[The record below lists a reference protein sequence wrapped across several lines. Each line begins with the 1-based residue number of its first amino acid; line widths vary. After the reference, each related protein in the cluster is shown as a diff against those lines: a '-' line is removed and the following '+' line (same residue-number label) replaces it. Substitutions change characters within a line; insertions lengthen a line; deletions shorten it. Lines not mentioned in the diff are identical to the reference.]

1 MSYLFFAS
9 RALAMCLKDFIGA
22 YRKPSVVA
30 AFGTVCRG
38 LFLSVL
44 LCLFATGC
52 GRRVQDRTPDGRVIV
67 TYWEKWTGFEADA
80 MQEVVDEFNAS
91 QDRIFV
97 HMLSTSQIDQKM
109 LLATAG
115 GNPPDL
121 AGLWSAQV
129 NIFSEKNALT
139 PLDRRLEAAGVS
151 EEHYLPVYWD
161 LCRHRGFTWALPTT
175 PATVALHWNKDLF
188 REAGLPPDQPPRSIA
203 ELDEMAERLTLV
215 ELQRDGRSVQLPYA
229 DLTPAEKQ
237 AKTFRIVR
245 MGFLPN
251 EPGWWSTMWGYWF
264 GADLIE
270 DDETVACLTPEN
282 LAAFAWMQSYAEKY
296 GVDNIRRFG
305 STFGNFASP
314 QNPFLGGTL
323 AMVLQ
328 GVWMFNFIDRYAP
341 TLDWSAA
348 PFPSVDPVALP
359 DVTVAE
365 CDVLVIP
372 RGARHPDEAF
382 EFMLYVNSPGPME
395 KLNLGQRKFSP
406 LASTSASF
414 EEEHANPHIRV
425 FRDLAAGPGVRR
437 TPPTTVWNEYT
448 AELAVAVD
456 RVYSLAATPE
466 EALRQAQNRAQWKL
480 DRASR
485 RWRQVGETRTEQ
497 WSEYADAR

>member
-1 MSYLFFAS
+1 MSYLFTLALQPRMFLMKSIRALRKPIALPAS
-9 RALAMCLKDFIGA
+9 RASLL
-22 YRKPSVVA
+22 VLLLL
-30 AFGTVCRG
+30 G
-38 LFLSVL
+38 LFAS
-44 LCLFATGC
+44 GC
-52 GRRVQDRTPDGRVIV
+52 GRREPYRTPDGRVIV

-80 MQEVVDEFNAS
+80 MQEIIDDFNAS
-91 QDRIFV
+91 QDRILV
-97 HMLSTSQIDQKM
+97 QMLSTSQIDQKV

-121 AGLWSAQV
+121 AGLWSVQV

-139 PLDRRLEAAGVS
+139 PLDRRLEEAGIS
-151 EEHYLPVYWD
+151 ESDYLPVYWD
-161 LCRHRGFTWALPTT
+161 LCRHRGFTWALPST
-175 PATVALHWNKDLF
+175 PATLALHWNKDLF

-215 ELQRDGRSVQLPYA
+215 ELRRDGQPVQVPYSE
-229 DLTPAEKQ
+229 LTPAEKE

-264 GADLIE
+264 GAELLE
-270 DDETVACLTPEN
+270 AEETISALTPEN
-282 LAAFAWMQSYAEKY
+282 IAAFEWMQSYAEKY

-341 TLDWSAA
+341 TLDWGAA
-348 PFPSVDPVALP
+348 PFPSVDPEGLP
-359 DVTVAE
+359 DVTLAE
-365 CDVLVIP
+365 SDVLVIP

-395 KLNLGQRKFSP
+395 RLNIGQRKFSP
-406 LASTSASF
+406 LARTSASF
-414 EEEHANPHIRV
+414 EDEHPNPNIAV
-425 FRDLAAGPGVRR
+425 FRDLAAGPGVR
-437 TPPTTVWNEYT
+437 TAPQTTVWSEYNT
-448 AELAVAVD
+448 ELAVAVD
-456 RVYSLAATPE
+456 RVYSLIATPE
-466 EALRQAQNRAQWKL
+466 EALRQAQDRAQWKM
-480 DRASR
+480 DRVSR
-485 RWRQVGETRTEQ
+485 RWHHVGDARLQQ